1 MPLST
6 NLCSI
11 HENDKEEDIDSPGS
25 ATSKF
30 VEPLPLVKAVSS
42 RDTGGYDNLSRDMDT
57 VKSTTMKCLVR
68 CTARKDPSV
77 SACNDVNTPTDVK
90 ETYEDTY
97 NSIIAS
103 NKESANRAH
112 GVFAKLVPKDC
123 KKLVNMGVSN
133 DSSRHAFIMEKF
145 AEKKRLEKVK
155 EKVTALKFKA
165 LHHLWKEDMRLLSIK
180 KCRPKSHK
188 KNEPSSSNLKNRSS
202 IRSRFPLPA
211 GNHLSLVPTSELI
224 NFTSKLLSETQTQIQ
239 RNTLKM
245 PALILDEKEKMVTQ
259 FISSNGLIEDPLAIE
274 KERDMINPWT
284 SEEKEI
290 FLEKFAVFGK
300 DFRKIAS
307 FLDHKTTADCVE
319 FYYKNHKSE
328 CFQKLNMKDVGK
340 LGKSYAA
347 RTNLMASGNKRMRAG
362 RFLLEGFGNVKA
374 SRGGNSIIERSNSL
388 DTLGDERETAAAA
401 DVLAGIC
408 GSLSSEAMSSCIT
421 SSIDPVDDNKER
433 KFLKVNPLR
442 KQTLMPDISQNADD
456 ETCSDESCGEVDL
469 SGWTDD
475 EKAAFL
481 QALSSFGSPPNDD
494 ANGGQSDTDDA
505 CLVEAG
511 SVVNADK
518 SGNKTDEDLP
528 SDALN
533 TFHDESNPLEARGLS
548 AELNESREITGT
560 VVHLENVDMV
570 SDVCAIKFES
580 KPGSDESGVGL
591 HKTDKSCSVNDH
603 PAKST
608 SDSIEVSR
616 GKANKLGDAVRESI
630 STVGI
635 IKPLE
640 CGSVAMDT
648 MVSEGSSGDLRNEV
662 ERQRVAAPP
671 CFEDRDV
678 KHEADA
684 GVVVE
689 SKSCALESSTTS
701 NLSFSRVAN
710 SCSGLSFGSE
720 NKHVSFGKPHASA
733 LSTDNSR
740 ATTNSL
746 LLNAAAAPCEKAVSQ
761 DRLSSNC
768 DIQRGRDMRC
778 HSSGSDHQFPLPCN
792 HLETVSILQGYPMQV
807 PVKKEVDGD
816 VNCSS
821 SVSEFPFPQKVK
833 QTDDHF
839 KTLWHS
845 SDSENTS
852 RNGNVKLFGKI
863 LTNSSSNLITKGSEE
878 NSTNHTKSSNKSC
891 KRKITSHQNSDGN
904 LKILKFDRADYPGLE
919 NVPVK
924 SYGFWEGTGIIQTGL
939 PSLADSSLLAKYP
952 AAFSNYPT
960 SSSSLEQQP
969 LQPFG
974 ASTFTARD
982 INGSNAMLDYQML
995 RSRDGPKVQ
1004 PFILDAKH
1012 SQDVFSEMHRRNSFE
1027 AISSLQ
1033 QHGIGVMGM
1042 NGIGRPG
1049 ILVGGSCSGVSDP
1062 VAAIKMHYS
1071 NSEKYGCQKGSILG
1085 DDESWG
1091 GKGDI
1096 GR

>member
-1 MPLST
+1 
-6 NLCSI
+6 
-11 HENDKEEDIDSPGS
+11 
-25 ATSKF
+25 
-30 VEPLPLVKAVSS
+30 
-42 RDTGGYDNLSRDMDT
+42 
-57 VKSTTMKCLVR
+57 
-68 CTARKDPSV
+68 
-77 SACNDVNTPTDVK
+77 
-90 ETYEDTY
+90 
-97 NSIIAS
+97 
-103 NKESANRAH
+103 
-112 GVFAKLVPKDC
+112 
-123 KKLVNMGVSN
+123 
-133 DSSRHAFIMEKF
+133 
-145 AEKKRLEKVK
+145 
-155 EKVTALKFKA
+155 
-165 LHHLWKEDMRLLSIK
+165 
-180 KCRPKSHK
+180 
-188 KNEPSSSNLKNRSS
+188 
-202 IRSRFPLPA
+202 
-211 GNHLSLVPTSELI
+211 
-224 NFTSKLLSETQTQIQ
+224 
-239 RNTLKM
+239 
-245 PALILDEKEKMVTQ
+245 
-259 FISSNGLIEDPLAIE
+259 
-274 KERDMINPWT
+274 
-284 SEEKEI
+284 
-290 FLEKFAVFGK
+290 
-300 DFRKIAS
+300 
-307 FLDHKTTADCVE
+307 
-319 FYYKNHKSE
+319 
-328 CFQKLNMKDVGK
+328 
-340 LGKSYAA
+340 
-347 RTNLMASGNKRMRAG
+347 
-362 RFLLEGFGNVKA
+362 
-374 SRGGNSIIERSNSL
+374 
-388 DTLGDERETAAAA
+388 
-401 DVLAGIC
+401 
-408 GSLSSEAMSSCIT
+408 
-421 SSIDPVDDNKER
+421 
-433 KFLKVNPLR
+433 
-442 KQTLMPDISQNADD
+442 
-456 ETCSDESCGEVDL
+456 
-469 SGWTDD
+469 
-475 EKAAFL
+475 
-481 QALSSFGSPPNDD
+481 
-494 ANGGQSDTDDA
+494 
-505 CLVEAG
+505 
-511 SVVNADK
+511 
-518 SGNKTDEDLP
+518 
-528 SDALN
+528 
-533 TFHDESNPLEARGLS
+533 
-548 AELNESREITGT
+548 
-560 VVHLENVDMV
+560 MV

-608 SDSIEVSR
+608 SDSIEVSK

-662 ERQRVAAPP
+662 ERQRVVAPP

-689 SKSCALESSTTS
+689 SKSCVLESSTTS

-720 NKHVSFGKPHASA
+720 NKHVSFGKPHAST

-740 ATTNSL
+740 ATTKSL
-746 LLNAAAAPCEKAVSQ
+746 LLDAAAAPCEKAVSQ

-904 LKILKFDRADYPGLE
+904 LKILKFDHADYPGLE

-939 PSLADSSLLAKYP
+939 PSLADSSFLLAKYP

-1042 NGIGRPG
+1042 NGIGFPRRE
-1049 ILVGGSCSGVSDP
+1049 
-1062 VAAIKMHYS
+1062 Y
-1071 NSEKYGCQKGSILG
+1071 
-1085 DDESWG
+1085 
-1091 GKGDI
+1091 
-1096 GR
+1096 